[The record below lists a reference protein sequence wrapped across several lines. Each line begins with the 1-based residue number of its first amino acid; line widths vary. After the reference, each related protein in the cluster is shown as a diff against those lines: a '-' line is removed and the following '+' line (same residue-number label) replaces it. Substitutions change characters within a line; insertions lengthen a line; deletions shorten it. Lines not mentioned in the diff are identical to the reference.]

1 MPNFGDDLNE
11 VLWPRLAPQLIG
23 GGVAPAQG
31 FVGIGTIIGKP
42 TAFDGPL
49 NVFSSGVGYDDLAAW
64 NGRDVRYWCVR
75 GPVSAR
81 ALGLDPAVALADGAL
96 LAPLAQ
102 GFPAQVASHQHGV
115 VVIPHVDSLM
125 FSGWDKACRLCGFEL
140 LDPRGAPEAVIA
152 RIASAELVLAES
164 LHGAILA
171 DAYGVAWQ
179 AFASSK
185 NFAIAKWVDWAASVG
200 RDLQITSIPPP
211 DPRMVVAFGRR
222 GDPVG
227 RRTTITIDDA
237 LADVRARRQPAA
249 RSAPSSVRRRLKS
262 ALLQLPLAGRTL
274 GFSPARTAEALQ
286 RLNAAD
292 ARVTPRA
299 TLDRLQ
305 GALGEAL
312 QRLMSGC
319 ETPG

>member
-1 MPNFGDDLNE
+1 MTSTRSCGR
-11 VLWPRLAPQLIG
+11 VWRRSSLAVCI
-23 GGVAPAQG
+23 APAQG

-49 NVFSSGVGYDDLAAW
+49 NVFSSGVGYDDLAGW
-64 NGRDVRYWCVR
+64 SGRDVRYWCVR

-81 ALGLDPAVALADGAL
+81 ALGLDPGIALADGAL
-96 LAPLAQ
+96 LATSLAQ

-115 VVIPHVDSLM
+115 VVIPHVD
-125 FSGWDKACRLCGFEL
+125 
-140 LDPRGAPEAVIA
+140 
-152 RIASAELVLAES
+152 
-164 LHGAILA
+164 LA
-171 DAYGVAWQ
+171 DVRRMGQSLPALRVRAAGSAWGAGGGGRSHRVGRAGAGRVPARRDPGRCLHGVAWQ

-211 DPRMVVAFGRR
+211 DPRMVIAFGRR

-227 RRTTITIDDA
+227 RRTTITVDDA
-237 LADVRARRQPAA
+237 LADVRARGRPAA
-249 RSAPSSVRRRLKS
+249 RSAPSSVRQRLKS
-262 ALLQLPLAGRTL
+262 TLLQLPMAGRAL
-274 GFSPARTAEALQ
+274 GFTPTRTAEALQ
-286 RLNAAD
+286 RLSAVD
-292 ARVTPRA
+292 ARVTSRA
-299 TLDRLQ
+299 ALDRLQ

-319 ETPG
+319 ETLG